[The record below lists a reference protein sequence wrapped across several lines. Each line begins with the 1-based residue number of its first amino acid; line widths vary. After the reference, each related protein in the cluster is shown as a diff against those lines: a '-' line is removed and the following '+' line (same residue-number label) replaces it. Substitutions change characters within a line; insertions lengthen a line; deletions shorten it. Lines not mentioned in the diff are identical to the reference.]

1 MEYWDCNV
9 SKTAGTFYHLF
20 ETVKMGPSGHSI
32 AIVDLRLIEQRVKK
46 LRGIDNYIM
55 LQTING
61 NKITKYCDN
70 REKYK
75 NF

>member
-1 MEYWDCNV
+1 M
-9 SKTAGTFYHLF
+9 
-20 ETVKMGPSGHSI
+20 GHSGDPI

-55 LQTING
+55 LQTINE
-61 NKITKYCDN
+61 NKITKYYDN